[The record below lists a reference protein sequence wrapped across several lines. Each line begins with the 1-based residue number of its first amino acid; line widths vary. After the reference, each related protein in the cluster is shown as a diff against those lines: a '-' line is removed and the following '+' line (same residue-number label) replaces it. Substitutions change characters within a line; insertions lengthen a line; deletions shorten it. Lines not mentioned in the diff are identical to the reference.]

1 MFRKYAGD
9 MIAQE
14 MYKILKKAEP
24 KLEDKADCGMADD
37 AKDEMTDDA
46 KDEMTDDAKD
56 EMSDDAEDEMTDD
69 ASDSWDASSFIT
81 SEEPPDNADDS
92 MNKAMDSMSNYADDD
107 KMTDDASDSHNS
119 DKNIQLMKGLGKI
132 EASLRRKGENFAA
145 DLVQVT
151 AKEVK
156 SDIIKEARNKEMVK
170 IELVKMASRLSERGE
185 RKAAA
190 MVRDTILKISK

>member
-14 MYKILKKAEP
+14 MYRILKKAEP

-37 AKDEMTDDA
+37 AKDEMKDDAKDGMEDDA
-46 KDEMTDDAKD
+46 KDEMKDDAKD
-56 EMSDDAEDEMTDD
+56 DMEDD
-69 ASDSWDASSFIT
+69 ASDSWDARSFIA

-92 MNKAMDSMSNYADDD
+92 MDKAMDSMSNYADDD
-107 KMTDDASDSHNS
+107 KMSDDVSDYQNS

-145 DLVQVT
+145 DLVKVT
-151 AKEVK
+151 AQEVK
-156 SDIIKEARNKEMVK
+156 SDIIKEARNKEMAK
-170 IELVKMASRLSERGE
+170 LELVKMASRLSERGE

>member
-37 AKDEMTDDA
+37 AKDKMVDDA
-46 KDEMTDDAKD
+46 KDKMTDDAKD
-56 EMSDDAEDEMTDD
+56 EMSDDAEDEMSDD

-92 MNKAMDSMSNYADDD
+92 MDKAMDSMSNYADDD

>member
-37 AKDEMTDDA
+37 AKDKMVDDA

-81 SEEPPDNADDS
+81 IEEPPDNADDS

-170 IELVKMASRLSERGE
+170 LQRMQNCKDLSKDLHMRVP
-185 RKAAA
+185 K
-190 MVRDTILKISK
+190 SF